1 MLTNEQI
8 KFFEQF
14 YRDHFSQLV
23 VYAYRFLKD
32 WNNAKVATQEAF
44 LFGWEN
50 IDKFFASENQIA
62 WMKSVI
68 RRKASNMNRTRKLR
82 EKIVV
87 PLETLTTTP
96 GAYDSHESEDVE
108 ALLDHC
114 AEILKPKEYDLF
126 IKIIWKREPYSQVS
140 KELGI
145 TEWACRKRVQ
155 RILKKL
161 NEGWNREK

>member
-62 WMKSVI
+62 
-68 RRKASNMNRTRKLR
+68 
-82 EKIVV
+82 
-87 PLETLTTTP
+87 
-96 GAYDSHESEDVE
+96 
-108 ALLDHC
+108 
-114 AEILKPKEYDLF
+114 
-126 IKIIWKREPYSQVS
+126 
-140 KELGI
+140 
-145 TEWACRKRVQ
+145 
-155 RILKKL
+155 
-161 NEGWNREK
+161 